1 MPLIA
6 YSCDCGHSN
15 KKFFRQVKEAP
26 AVLLCEYCN
35 KENMKKRL
43 SAPNSTSKI
52 SIDNGV
58 QARAVEVNP
67 DIIAINHERANKNY
81 SED

>member
-6 YSCDCGHSN
+6 YACLCGHTA
-15 KKFFRQVKEAP
+15 KKFFRQVAKAP
-26 AVLLCEYCN
+26 AVFLCEYCN
-35 KENMKKRL
+35 KENMKKQL

-52 SIDNGV
+52 TIDNGV

-67 DIIAINHERANKNY
+67 DIIAINQERANKNF